1 MDVPSTAPGDAA
13 RLKRPRGSTAK
24 RFAALY
30 MLLLHH
36 DAPRDRAKV
45 RREKP
50 WVRKRASEV
59 AHSAHLRSSS
69 RSRLGSPGGR
79 AGRDQGVGR
88 RAHDGARTITRPALG
103 GGPLTVLHRLEG
115 DGHVVTPIGDLDCH
129 SVALLEEAVCACSAA
144 DGPSITLDLRR
155 LTFIDSSGL
164 WTITSA
170 KRWCDRQARC
180 FTLVPGPA
188 PIQRIFEVTGLSDV
202 LPFRATS
209 HI

>member
-1 MDVPSTAPGDAA
+1 VPSPAPGYAA
-13 RLKRPRGSTAK
+13 RLEPPRGSAAK

-36 DAPRDRAKV
+36 DAPREQAKV

-50 WVRKRASEV
+50 WARKRA
-59 AHSAHLRSSS
+59 AGLADSADLRSSS
-69 RSRLGSPGGR
+69 RTRLGSPWKR
-79 AGRDQGVGR
+79 AGRDLGVGR
-88 RAHDGARTITRPALG
+88 GVHDGARTITRTAPG
-103 GGPLTVLHRLEG
+103 GGSLTVLHRLEG

-209 HI
+209 QL